1 MFLSELLPW
10 TLGTGQ
16 ATLNFYRSFFKKKFS
31 AEKTTLQSQRQK
43 LMNKSNVM
51 ERLGVSTTSGGK
63 SPMTPGMN
71 IF

>member
-1 MFLSELLPW
+1 MVLGLWVLLGLP
-10 TLGTGQ
+10 LIFIGRFP
-16 ATLNFYRSFFKKKFS
+16 NIFS

-63 SPMTPGMN
+63 SPMTPGMY
-71 IF
+71 IFF